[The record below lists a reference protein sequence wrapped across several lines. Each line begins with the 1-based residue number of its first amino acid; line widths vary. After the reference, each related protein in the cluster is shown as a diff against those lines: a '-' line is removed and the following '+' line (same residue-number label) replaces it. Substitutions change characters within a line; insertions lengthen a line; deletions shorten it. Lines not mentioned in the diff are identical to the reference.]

1 MSAHEEHPSHVP
13 VYIKLAA
20 ALGIVTAVEVAILM
34 MPLPNAA
41 MYVGMYSLAAVKFG
55 FVVAIFMHLK
65 YDNKLLTGIFF
76 SGFTIALAT
85 MVAMVSLINYQPT
98 KTSINVKD
106 TKELAALSTGKAENG
121 PAVFKAKGCSACHV
135 VSSVEGAVGQVG
147 PKLDGLG
154 ERAKTRVA
162 GKDAMAYIRESIEN
176 PGAYVVEKYPAGLM
190 PANLRQTMSDQE
202 YNDLVAFLAKL

>member
-106 TKELAALSTGKAENG
+106 TKELAALSTGNAENG

-147 PKLDGLG
+147 PKLDGLS

-190 PANLRQTMSDQE
+190 PANLRQT
-202 YNDLVAFLAKL
+202 

>member
-106 TKELAALSTGKAENG
+106 TKELAALSTGNAENG

-147 PKLDGLG
+147 PKLDGLS

-190 PANLRQTMSDQE
+190 PADRKS
-202 YNDLVAFLAKL
+202 VV

>member
-1 MSAHEEHPSHVP
+1 MSAHEEHPNHVP

-41 MYVGMYSLAAVKFG
+41 MYAGMYSLAAVKFG

-85 MVAMVSLINYQPT
+85 MVAMISLINYQPT
-98 KTSINVKD
+98 KTSIHVKD
-106 TKELAALSTGKAENG
+106 SKELAALSTGNAENG

-147 PKLDGLG
+147 PKLDGLA

-190 PANLRQTMSDQE
+190 PANLKQSMSDQE